1 MQKNQLF
8 YLLLPWQNETLLCA
22 LKRVLQYPIKVQQF
36 VCYKKAC
43 IFGRL
48 IQPRQYLIQHILL
61 PFKIKCYLKKSS
73 RSFDVQISLSFMRF
87 HALQLSVLFAKINVH
102 REFRYITNFTQKVN
116 WKISFLCSYL
126 RLYLWN
132 YRIHV
137 GDQNQRAIM

>member
-1 MQKNQLF
+1 MQKNKFF

-48 IQPRQYLIQHILL
+48 IQPRQYLIQHRLL
-61 PFKIKCYLKKSS
+61 PFKIKCYLKKKFDEFRCANFSQFYAFS
-73 RSFDVQISLSFMRF
+73 RSQTFSPFCKKS
-87 HALQLSVLFAKINVH
+87 VH
-102 REFRYITNFTQKVN
+102 REFQYITNFTQKVN

-126 RLYLWN
+126 RLYL
-132 YRIHV
+132 
-137 GDQNQRAIM
+137 

>member
-1 MQKNQLF
+1 MQKNQFF

-36 VCYKKAC
+36 LCYKKAC

-87 HALQLSVLFAKINVH
+87 HALQLSVLFAKKSVH

-126 RLYLWN
+126 CLYL
-132 YRIHV
+132 
-137 GDQNQRAIM
+137 

>member
-1 MQKNQLF
+1 MQKNNFF
-8 YLLLPWQNETLLCA
+8 YLLLPWQNETLLCI

-87 HALQLSVLFAKINVH
+87 HALQLSVLFAKKSVH

-116 WKISFLCSYL
+116 WKISFLCRYL
-126 RLYLWN
+126 RLYL
-132 YRIHV
+132 
-137 GDQNQRAIM
+137 